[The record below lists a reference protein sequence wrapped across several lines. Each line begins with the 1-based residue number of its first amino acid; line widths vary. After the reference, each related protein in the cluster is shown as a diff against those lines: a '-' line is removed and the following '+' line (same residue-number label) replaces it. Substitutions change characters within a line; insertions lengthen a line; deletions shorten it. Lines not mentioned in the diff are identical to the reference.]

1 MEQTIKDQL
10 KDVVDLLKTTVHS
23 NINTI
28 KMNDKKLNELLKDQ
42 SSDKRRQEI
51 NSYREVNK
59 KLMYVNKNAIQIQF
73 DIINLLQKHS
83 SVFYDMNLPLEE
95 PDYEDYFQ
103 KTINKEVDFN
113 LRHPFFLNEQFYN
126 ELLEHLTDKE
136 EYEYC
141 DLIVKRKKFNV

>member
-1 MEQTIKDQL
+1 MKQTIKDQL

-42 SSDKRRQEI
+42 SSDKIRQEI
-51 NSYREVNK
+51 NSYRDVNK
-59 KLMYVNKNAIQIQF
+59 KLMYINKNAIQIQF
-73 DIINLLQKHS
+73 DIIYLLQEQS
-83 SVFYDMNLPLEE
+83 SVFYDMNLQLEE
-95 PDYEDYFQ
+95 PDYKDYFQ
-103 KTINKEVDFN
+103 KTINMEIDYN
-113 LRHPFFLNEQFYN
+113 IRHPFFSNEHFYN
-126 ELLEHLTDKE
+126 ELLEHLTNNE